1 MEGTASGCVG
11 TGAFT
16 EIAERSRD
24 VLAAVDVSGSEVAR
38 ETAKALE
45 NAKTAAANRA
55 SKLRRSMWV
64 SS

>member
-11 TGAFT
+11 TDAFT
-16 EIAERSRD
+16 DTAERSRD
-24 VLAAVDVSGSEVAR
+24 ELAAVDACGSYVAR
-38 ETAKALE
+38 EIAKALE
-45 NAKTAAANRA
+45 NAKTAATDRA